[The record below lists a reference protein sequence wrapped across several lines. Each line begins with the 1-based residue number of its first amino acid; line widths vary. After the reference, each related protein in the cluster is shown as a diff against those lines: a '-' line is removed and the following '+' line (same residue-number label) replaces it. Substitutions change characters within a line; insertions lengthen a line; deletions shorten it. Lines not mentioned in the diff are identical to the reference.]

1 MTLLIFAAT
10 ALQIAEQV
18 IPEGAD
24 AKLVARIVDL
34 LARISAAQRAAT
46 ATATIPKLI
55 YGCLRSRVEHRG
67 VDEAH
72 RASRQRLAGAQIQEI
87 GRASCRESVWQN
99 VWISV
104 SGVLLKK

>member
-24 AKLVARIVDL
+24 AKLIARIVDL

-55 YGCLRSRVEHRG
+55 YVCLRSRVEHRG

-72 RASRQRLAGAQIQEI
+72 RASRSRLV
-87 GRASCRESVWQN
+87 RASIHRSEERRVGHDCVRTCRSRWC
-99 VWISV
+99 
-104 SGVLLKK
+104 LYHL